1 MDRFFQWLDRNRDA
15 GIFLLRLF
23 VGFRLLAGVTDNIIS
38 WERMKEFSQFLE
50 IYGFPFPVF
59 CAVLSVYAQAVS
71 GLMII
76 LGWQIRYAAMLM
88 IINFAVALVMVHWG
102 QSLEEMTVPLLLF
115 FIFVLFLFQDA
126 GSITLNSLD
135 RKKKS

>member
-1 MDRFFQWLDRNRDA
+1 MDRFFHWLDRNRDT

-23 VGFRLLAGVTDNIIS
+23 VGFRLLAGVADNIIS

-50 IYGFPFPVF
+50 IYRFPFPLL
-59 CAVLSVYAQAVS
+59 CAVISVYAQAVA
-71 GLMII
+71 GLMNI

-115 FIFVLFLFQDA
+115 FIFVLFLFHGA

-135 RKKKS
+135 RKKIS

>member
-115 FIFVLFLFQDA
+115 FIFVLFLFQGA